1 MPKYASRR
9 PRTETVSDEVE
20 QAEPTETSNVLVL
33 SATPEQ
39 VRSLLFNLK
48 TSGAHVTKTPGERLE
63 IIAFQSFGV
72 TCDAKYDEKAEQL
85 TITVASKP
93 VFLTYESIS
102 AGILESLDL

>member
-9 PRTETVSDEVE
+9 PKTETVSDEVDL
-20 QAEPTETSNVLVL
+20 AEPTETSNVLVL

-39 VRSLLFNLK
+39 VRSLLYNLK
-48 TSGAHVTKTPGERLE
+48 TSGAHFTTTPNGLE
-63 IIAFQSFGV
+63 VIAFQSWGV
-72 TCDAKYDEKAEQL
+72 TCDAKYDETAEQL

-93 VFLTYESIS
+93 VFLTYETIS